1 MCSVEGT
8 PRAAWR
14 FAVTLAVGLAAFLL
28 GVGLWPG
35 RLPFAPEAY
44 FSDVVTTHW
53 PNALFLRRA
62 VLEART
68 FPLWQPFVM
77 SGLPFAANPLSK
89 VWYPPQWLVL
99 ILPAAVHLGALI
111 WLHVWLGGVGMWR
124 WARGTGMG
132 RGGAALAGVAYA
144 FAPRGMMA
152 LGLGHLDLVYAA
164 GWLPW
169 LLWSA
174 CALGASGGDGDA
186 EAPPPRPRQGA
197 RLPAPAASRA
207 GAHLVAMPTLRVGVL
222 AALIVLADVRLGAYG
237 VALAAAYGAWCTW
250 AQSRGATSP
259 APLGTER
266 ASRGDLA
273 RPLRAHVARRSQ
285 KLAATSRALGAA
297 LLAAG
302 LTAPL
307 WVGLW
312 MWRDALSRSTMTLA
326 DAAFDSM
333 QPLQWITLVL
343 ADWQAGEALVYVGAS
358 VLLLALIGLAA
369 YPHKLAFWGVAIG
382 LAALYATGEHSPL
395 WLALNRAIPALRWWR
410 VPPRAWYVGVVGL
423 PYLAG
428 WGAEHLA
435 RAAPSAGRAARLG
448 IVALVA
454 GGTLCGAVSTA
465 TLTAAEG
472 VSWQETAGVFALPLT
487 ALVIALAIFGKVRG
501 RALMALLLAVVLAD
515 LLWIDRALVEGRGQE
530 AWLEPYRALAEHLRA
545 DGVTRVYA
553 PDYSLPQQASV
564 YWEIAQFGGVDP
576 FQTRRYVEAAAEATG
591 ARPSGYSVT
600 IPPYEV
606 AEPPADADEAELLRL
621 ANRDAPLRADLL
633 GQWAVSHVVARYPIA
648 AKGLV
653 LSARVGDVF
662 VYRNAYAPP
671 VRLDWDGPN
680 RVTVRV
686 AEGWRGTLYAV
697 AGGRWRGAPADAL
710 GLPGAVDGGRT
721 TWGYRYSAYEVAWG
735 LGIGALLSALGVW
748 IGRRGDA

>member
-1 MCSVEGT
+1 MSFIKPK
-8 PRAAWR
+8 PRATWH
-14 FAVTLAVGLAAFLL
+14 FAVLLAVGLAAFLL

-35 RLPFAPEAY
+35 RLPFPPTAR
-44 FSDVVTTHW
+44 FSDAVTAHW

-62 VLEART
+62 VLEQHT
-68 FPLWQPFVM
+68 FPLWQPWVM
-77 SGLPFAANPLSK
+77 SGLPFAANPLNK

-99 ILPAAVHLGALI
+99 ILPPAVHLGVLA
-111 WLHVWLGGVGMWR
+111 WLHLWLGGLGMWR
-124 WARGTGMG
+124 WTRGTGMG

-144 FAPRGMMA
+144 FAPRVVNTVG
-152 LGLGHLDLVYAA
+152 GGHLDLVYAA

-169 LLWSA
+169 LLWA
-174 CALGASGGDGDA
+174 VCGLWASGGGDGA
-186 EAPPPRPRQGA
+186 GASPPHPPQGTA
-197 RLPAPAASRA
+197 SPAPAARRA
-207 GAHLVAMPTLRVGVL
+207 AARLAATPAVRVGVL
-222 AALIVLADVRLGAYG
+222 ASLIVLADVRLGAYG
-237 VALAAAYGAWCTW
+237 VALAAAYGVWCAWM
-250 AQSRGATSP
+250 QGRGTTSS
-259 APLGTER
+259 GTPTT
-266 ASRGDLA
+266 S
-273 RPLRAHVARRSQ
+273 RRS
-285 KLAATSRALGAA
+285 AISRVLGAG

-312 MWRDALSRSTMTLA
+312 LWRDALSRGTMSLA

-333 QPLQWITLVL
+333 QPLQWVTLLL
-343 ADWQAGEALVYVGAS
+343 ADRQAGEALVYVGAS

-369 YPHKLAFWGVAIG
+369 HPRRLAFWGVAIG

-395 WLALNRAIPALRWWR
+395 WLALNRAIPPLRWWR
-410 VPPRAWYVGVVGL
+410 VPARAWYVGVVGL

-435 RAAPSAGRAARLG
+435 RATPSAGRAARLG

-454 GGTLCGAVSTA
+454 SGTLCGVVSTA

-472 VSWQETAGVFALPLT
+472 VSWQETAGIFALPLT

-501 RALMALLLAVVLAD
+501 RALMAALLVVVLTD
-515 LLWIDRALVEGRGQE
+515 LLWIDHALVEGRGRE
-530 AWLEPYRALAEHLRA
+530 AWLKPYRALAEHLRA
-545 DGVTRVYA
+545 DGATRVYA

-576 FQTRRYVEAAAEATG
+576 FQTRRYVAAAGEATG
-591 ARPSGYSVT
+591 ARSSGYSVT

-606 AEPPADADEAELLRL
+606 AEPPADANEADLLRL

-648 AKGLV
+648 ADGLV

-671 VRLDWDGPN
+671 MEMDWDGPN

-686 AEGWRGTLYAV
+686 AEGWRGTLYAL
-697 AGGRWRGAPADAL
+697 AGGRWQGAPADAL
-710 GLPGAVDGGRT
+710 GLPGAVDGKRT
-721 TWGYRYSAYEVAWG
+721 TWEYRYSASEVAWG